1 MNYIRGI
8 SGPVSKTWNS
18 INPSIL
24 SGAIDVIVIEHE
36 DGSLACSP
44 FHVRFGMFSLL
55 RPYEKKV
62 EFRVNDVKQDY
73 AMKLAEGGEAFFV
86 FETSDN
92 IPEAMQTSP
101 LIFSLVD
108 GHSDDYTKRSHC
120 PPPLPT
126 REAIEPAVALSNR
139 LSVANIPSQVTDT
152 GDLILDMAG
161 YKSSEDDAL
170 RAEVCKKSFVGRVGS
185 EEAKEAANQRAALV
199 GINDAASD
207 TGNHSAAESDIRTP
221 MVTAHHR
228 PAYDASTLNGLET
241 LPETPPESVGDP
253 NRNYAKT
260 LRLTSNQLK
269 AIGLKS
275 GPNPMA
281 FTMNRATC

>member
-44 FHVRFGMFSLL
+44 FHVRFLDIDISTDWEGKICTFYPAFCVSKVSNRAARL
-55 RPYEKKV
+55 R
-62 EFRVNDVKQDY
+62 RLGSHDT
-73 AMKLAEGGEAFFV
+73 EGER
-86 FETSDN
+86 
-92 IPEAMQTSP
+92 QTRSSTP
-101 LIFSLVD
+101 IVSLVD

-228 PAYDASTLNGLET
+228 PAYDASTLYGLET
-241 LPETPPESVGDP
+241 LPETPPKSVGDP